1 MDLALYSPWYL
12 TLAWQHWSCER
23 AGQLGPGFG
32 GIGINTSIWR
42 NVAQC
47 LWPGSAYL
55 VTALAILALFCDLG
69 LSTLCWHHA
78 ALCLLPLS
86 SSVDLMAV
94 QAIETFVC
102 VNPLSRAVGL

>member
-1 MDLALYSPWYL
+1 MAFVSRMNL
-12 TLAWQHWSCER
+12 TLAQQHLPCDR
-23 AGQLGPGFG
+23 ADQLSRGLG
-32 GIGINTSIWR
+32 GIGMTASIWQ

-55 VTALAILALFCDLG
+55 VTELAILALFRDLG

-86 SSVDLMAV
+86 SSVDMVAAL
-94 QAIETFVC
+94 AIEAFVC
-102 VNPLSRAVGL
+102 VNPLSCAVGL

>member
-1 MDLALYSPWYL
+1 MYL
-12 TLAWQHWSCER
+12 TLARQHLTCDR
-23 AGQLGPGFG
+23 AGQLDPGLG
-32 GIGINTSIWR
+32 GIGITASIWR

-55 VTALAILALFCDLG
+55 VTELAILALFRDLG

-86 SSVDLMAV
+86 SSVDMVAAL
-94 QAIETFVC
+94 AIEAFVC
-102 VNPLSRAVGL
+102 VNPLSCAAGL